1 MEKLR
6 RAVREIAYSR
16 DRSQL
21 SSRHR
26 SLLPLLSIASSVYG
40 VALSLRRHLY
50 RFRLFSK
57 HRLPVPVI
65 SVGNLTWG
73 GNGKTPMVEFIA
85 ALLADSG
92 ISPLILTRGY
102 AGGDEARMLQRHLL
116 GKSANVGVGANRAA
130 TAAAFIEKYGYRDP
144 RTCEHLEGDS
154 TDQKMGGKAGS
165 NGQIRFNHCCEEIG
179 AAILDDGMQ
188 HWQLSR
194 DLDIVMVNGL
204 CPWGNH
210 QLLPLG
216 PLREPLTALGRANI
230 AVIHN
235 ADLVPEQTLASI
247 ESAIREV
254 NKSIKVFFTRMAP
267 AYFFEVANMD
277 SVIPLEAV
285 SNNVVLCVSAIGSA
299 DAFVKS
305 VEKEIDMIKKQLKDL
320 ESKFSSRPTVIVTEK
335 DYDRDPEILKHLSPY
350 KSWALSAKLQ
360 FIPHKGC
367 SGICFKN
374 LLEELLQVKLSGV
387 PYT

>member
-6 RAVREIAYSR
+6 RAVSEIAYSR
-16 DRSQL
+16 DRSKL
-21 SSRHR
+21 SSLHR
-26 SLLPLLSIASSVYG
+26 SLLPLLSLASSVYG
-40 VALSLRRHLY
+40 LALSLRHHLY
-50 RFRLFSK
+50 RSRLFSK
-57 HRLPVPVI
+57 RRLPVPVI

-116 GKSANVGVGANRAA
+116 GKPAKVGVGANRAV
-130 TAAAFIEKYGYRDP
+130 TAAAFIEKYGYRDL
-144 RTCEHLEGDS
+144 RNRGCLKGGS
-154 TDQKMGGKAGS
+154 TDHKMGEKAES
-165 NGQIRFNHCCEEIG
+165 NDQICFDHCSEEIG

-188 HWQLSR
+188 HWQLLR

-235 ADLVPEQTLASI
+235 ADLVSEQTLASI
-247 ESAIREV
+247 ESAIREF
-254 NKSIKVFFTRMAP
+254 NKSIKVLFTKMAP
-267 AYFFEVANMD
+267 SYFFEVVNMN
-277 SVIPLEAV
+277 SIIPLEAV

-305 VEKEIDMIKKQLKDL
+305 VEKEIDMIKKQLEDL

-350 KSWALSAKLQ
+350 KALALSARLQ

-374 LLEELLQVKLSGV
+374 LLEELLQVKLTGV
-387 PYT
+387 PYI